1 MMTPEA
7 VEARDD
13 RGRRPQAGVS
23 RAAVSKVI
31 RGAYGVS
38 ASMRERVEAVIE
50 ELDYRPLISARG
62 MRGAT
67 FTLGMELPD
76 IANQFFARIL
86 AGATTALET
95 EPYQLMI
102 APVDPDHSEGYRA
115 LEALADRQVDGLIA
129 VSPRVDPRWLE
140 ELSRRIPIVMLGR
153 HDSSVGYD
161 TVVGDDVAGVADAR
175 WSTCSS
181 LGHREIAH
189 LTLDDEHHALGVGH
203 AALAPARGVRG
214 DDARGRARRARSGSS
229 GATAARTA
237 RTRPRSACSRAGA
250 RPTAI
255 FAAHDELAIGVLRAL
270 ARARPDASEIS
281 VVGYDNTKQA
291 GHPLIGLTSVDQPGE
306 RMGESVVSLLLER
319 LAGRTDA
326 VHEVVA
332 PRLVPRSTTRPPSA
346 PAAQGRYAIVIGRNQ
361 S

>member
-1 MMTPEA
+1 MTPEA
-7 VEARDD
+7 VKRATIEDVAR
-13 RGRRPQAGVS
+13 RAGVS

-86 AGATTALET
+86 SGATTALET
-95 EPYQLMI
+95 EPYQLVI

-140 ELSRRIPIVMLGR
+140 EMSRRIPIVMLGR

-161 TVVGDDVAGVADAR
+161 TVVGDDVSGVGMLMQHLLE
-175 WSTCSS
+175 

-189 LTLDDEHHALGVGH
+189 LTLDDQHTRQGSGTPHSLRL
-203 AALAPARGVRG
+203 AAYEATMREAGLESSIQVARCDGGEDSAHQATLRLLA
-214 DDARGRARRARSGSS
+214 S
-229 GATAARTA
+229 
-237 RTRPRSACSRAGA
+237 GA

-255 FAAHDELAIGVLRAL
+255 FAAHDELAIGVLSAL
-270 ARARPDASEIS
+270 TQRPDASEIS
-281 VVGYDNTKQA
+281 VAGYDNIKQA

-306 RMGESVVSLLLER
+306 QMGASVVSLLLER

-326 VHEVVA
+326 VHEVA
-332 PRLVPRSTTRPPSA
+332 TPRLVPRSSTRPRIRTKGVTRS
-346 PAAQGRYAIVIGRNQ
+346 
-361 S
+361 